1 MHGKRHRRLSLG
13 RRLGGLLAMSL
24 LSALLI
30 PVAAQGAESGEIEYQ
45 EAPPTPTVHDK
56 TPSGGGGANGSAPG
70 GGSSPES
77 SPNGPG
83 GAHKGGR
90 TESGGSSPHSK
101 KAGGGKT
108 GLGQGS
114 RVGSEGQAGI
124 GGSEAFTSNS
134 AGSGSG
140 GGGSSPLVPILIAV
154 AVLAAITIGV
164 VMMRQR
170 RGTEP
175 PSSPAS
181 PKAN

>member
-1 MHGKRHRRLSLG
+1 
-13 RRLGGLLAMSL
+13 MSL

-30 PVAAQGAESGEIEYQ
+30 PVAAQASESGEIEYN

-56 TPSGGGGANGSAPG
+56 SGIGGGANPSGPGGG

-83 GAHKGGR
+83 GAHKGGGP
-90 TESGGSSPHSK
+90 ESGGSSPHSK
-101 KAGGGKT
+101 TPGGKA
-108 GLGQGS
+108 GLGQGNQ
-114 RVGSEGQAGI
+114 VGTDGQAGV
-124 GGSEAFTSNS
+124 GGGEQAFTSNP
-134 AGSGSG
+134 AGSSS